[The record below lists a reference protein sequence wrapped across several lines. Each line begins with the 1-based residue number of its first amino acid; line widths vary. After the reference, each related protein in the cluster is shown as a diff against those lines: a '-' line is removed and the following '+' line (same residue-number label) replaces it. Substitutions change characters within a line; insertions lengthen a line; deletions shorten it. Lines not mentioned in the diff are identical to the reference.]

1 MKIDIL
7 TLFPEMFAPMEHSV
21 MKNAKDK
28 GLLDW
33 TCHNFREFAINRHG
47 HVDDYPYGG
56 GAGMLLRPEPIVNC
70 LEAIPNYQEGRV
82 ILVDPIGQPFS
93 QEMAQDF
100 SQEDHLIFI
109 CGHYE
114 GFDERVRAYVDDQ
127 VSLGDYVLTN
137 GELPTMVMIDATV
150 RLIPGVVGN
159 EASIVHESFQVPLL
173 EHPQY
178 TRPLEFRQQVVPDVL
193 MSGHHAKIKEWRH
206 RESLRRTYLH
216 RPDLLEEYD
225 LSSEEAQWLKEFQ
238 EERAMKDT
246 NDELANE

>member
-7 TLFPEMFAPMEHSV
+7 TLFPEMFAPMDHSV
-21 MKNAKDK
+21 MKNAHDK
-28 GLLDW
+28 GLLEW
-33 TCHNFREFAINRHG
+33 TCHNFRDFAINRHG

-56 GAGMLLRPEPIVNC
+56 GAGMLLRPEPIVHC
-70 LEAIPNYQEGRV
+70 LEAIPYYQDARV
-82 ILVDPIGQPFS
+82 VLVDPIGQPFS
-93 QEMAQDF
+93 QHLAQELA
-100 SQEDHLIFI
+100 QEDHLIFI

-159 EASIVHESFQVPLL
+159 EESIVHESFQVPLL

-178 TRPLEFRQQVVPDVL
+178 TRPLEFRQQLVPEVL
-193 MSGHHAKIKEWRH
+193 MSGHHAKISQWRH
-206 RESLRRTYLH
+206 RESLRRTYLY
-216 RPDLLEEYD
+216 RPDLLEDYD
-225 LSSEEAQWLKEFQ
+225 PSP
-238 EERAMKDT
+238 EERAWLEEFTAEDQSQ
-246 NDELANE
+246 DAGD